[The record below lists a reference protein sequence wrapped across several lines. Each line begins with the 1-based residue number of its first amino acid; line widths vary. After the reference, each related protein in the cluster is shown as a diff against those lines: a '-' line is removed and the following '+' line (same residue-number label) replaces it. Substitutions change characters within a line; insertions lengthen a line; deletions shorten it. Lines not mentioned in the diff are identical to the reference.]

1 MKGFFKKH
9 VQGAKK
15 EEEYV
20 KMSQSSTIILIMV
33 ETPILINSLNLLKMW
48 FRHD

>member
-15 EEEYV
+15 GRRVRKDESKFNNNFDYGGD
-20 KMSQSSTIILIMV
+20 SYF
-33 ETPILINSLNLLKMW
+33 N
-48 FRHD
+48 